1 MLSNRVLRKH
11 DKAGLLTFSDKLGS
25 VLKADNKPAQ
35 LHVFLQHLYK
45 EADVDFLYSAVWS

>member
-11 DKAGLLTFSDKLGS
+11 DKAGLLAFSDKLGS

-45 EADVDFLYSAVWS
+45 EADVDLLYSAVWS